1 MLINFLGFQLGWFS
15 CVLGAAHGMPW
26 LGPLITLP
34 IVALHVASAR
44 IIRAELLLLTIV
56 TLIGSVFDQLLLLQG
71 WIQYPASGWPA
82 TLLPIWMVAL
92 WMLFCTTLNVSLRWM
107 RLHTLT
113 AMIFGFM
120 GGPLAY
126 LGGQRLGAMI
136 LVEPKPLIL
145 TLALGWGLLMPAL
158 LWISKRFDG
167 YAPVLNV
174 ETVQVV

>member
-1 MLINFLGFQLGWFS
+1 
-15 CVLGAAHGMPW
+15 
-26 LGPLITLP
+26 
-34 IVALHVASAR
+34 
-44 IIRAELLLLTIV
+44 
-56 TLIGSVFDQLLLLQG
+56 
-71 WIQYPASGWPA
+71 
-82 TLLPIWMVAL
+82 
-92 WMLFCTTLNVSLRWM
+92 
-107 RLHTLT
+107 
-113 AMIFGFM
+113 MIFGFM